1 MPWQR
6 HRQLAVSDSL
16 MGPADL
22 RRESQIAI
30 GPEGPSL
37 GPALFHHMSAGC
49 PRRHHGQGGCRA
61 DTVSNVIAWRSSLPF
76 STALP
81 SGLIPRGAG
90 PQHPR
95 QSGVTQAGRGS
106 RMARVSSQLNVPLQ
120 PRPRR
125 PDDRRGGVLLDVGE
139 GAARLKNAI
148 FDSPDACV
156 AAIEG
161 CIEHRNA
168 NLCPSQFHWS
178 GKPQTLQTS
187 GRETCQPSEH
197 FPVERLKALLRG
209 HVSRS
214 KAQPKS
220 RPNNSPRRPDRMID
234 PGRIVF

>member
-22 RRESQIAI
+22 RRENQMQLDRR
-30 GPEGPSL
+30 GL
-37 GPALFHHMSAGC
+37 G
-49 PRRHHGQGGCRA
+49 RHYSTTCLLAVPDVTTGKEVVGQTRE
-61 DTVSNVIAWRSSLPF
+61 SNVIAWRSSLPF

-81 SGLIPRGAG
+81 NGLIPRGAG
-90 PQHPR
+90 SQHTR
-95 QSGVTQAGRGS
+95 QSGVAQAGRGS

-139 GAARLKNAI
+139 GAEQLKNAI

-187 GRETCQPSEH
+187 GREACHQCQVNTS
-197 FPVERLKALLRG
+197 RLSG
-209 HVSRS
+209 
-214 KAQPKS
+214 
-220 RPNNSPRRPDRMID
+220 
-234 PGRIVF
+234 